1 MKKKQIIFWACDYS
15 NQTGE
20 GNLARKFIRYFFHK
34 KKITVKT
41 LSSYDNL
48 NLKYIK
54 PFIIII
60 KCWKSYFKGYRVGYV
75 NYLPLWNFCIFLLL
89 PPKTILGPITGG
101 ALYTKKNIINFFIRR
116 YIFFVFYK
124 ISELIINWRFK
135 SKIIFSTNL
144 LEKFLS
150 EKIKKRSIFNF
161 VLKEFKFNKKRKKD
175 IDFIIYFRNHKNKS
189 TFFNYK
195 FLEKLT
201 KLKLK
206 IIIVGDHLNMY
217 GIKNMGYIS
226 KKKMDHLQSR
236 SKYTVYSGENILSLF
251 ILECISNH
259 VKVFISKKY
268 LKTII
273 KFKKFFI
280 NIDNKKVLKKL
291 ESKNFNFF
299 IQ

>member
-1 MKKKQIIFWACDYS
+1 MKKKKIIFWACDYS

-20 GNLARKFIRYFFHK
+20 GNLARKFIRYFFYK
-34 KKITVKT
+34 KKILVKT
-41 LSSYDNL
+41 LNTYDNL

-54 PFIIII
+54 PFIGIIN
-60 KCWKSYFKGYRVGYV
+60 CWKSYFKGYRVGYI
-75 NYLPLWNFCIFLLL
+75 NYLPLWNFFIFFLL

-101 ALYTKKNIINFFIRR
+101 ALYTKKKIINFFIRK
-116 YIFFVFYK
+116 YIFFIFYK

-135 SKIIFSTNL
+135 NKIIFSTNL

-150 EKIKKRSIFNF
+150 EKIKKRGIFNF
-161 VLKEFKFNKKRKKD
+161 VLKGFKFKKKRRKD
-175 IDFIIYFRNHKNKS
+175 IDFIIYFRNHKNKT
-189 TFFNYK
+189 TFFNYR

-206 IIIVGDHLNMY
+206 IVIVGDHLNIY
-217 GIKNMGYIS
+217 GIKNMGHVS
-226 KKKMDHLQSR
+226 KKKMNHLQSR

-259 VKVFISKKY
+259 VKIFISKEY

-273 KFKKFFI
+273 NFKKFFI
-280 NIDNKKVLKKL
+280 NMDDQKVIKKLWSKNKKV
-291 ESKNFNFF
+291 F
-299 IQ
+299 

>member
-1 MKKKQIIFWACDYS
+1 LKKKQIIFWACDYS

-20 GNLARKFIRYFFHK
+20 GNLARKFIRYFFYK
-34 KKITVKT
+34 KKIIVKT
-41 LSSYDNL
+41 LNSYDNL

-116 YIFFVFYK
+116 YIFFIFYK

-135 SKIIFSTNL
+135 NKIIFSTTL

-150 EKIKKRSIFNF
+150 EKIKKRSTFNF
-161 VLKEFKFNKKRKKD
+161 ILKEFKFKKKIRKD

-189 TFFNYK
+189 TFFKYK

-206 IIIVGDHLNMY
+206 IIVVGDHLNIY

-259 VKVFISKKY
+259 VKIFISKEY

-273 KFKKFFI
+273 HFKRFFI
-280 NIDNKKVLKKL
+280 NMDNQKVIKKL
-291 ESKNFNFF
+291 GSKNKRVF
-299 IQ
+299 